1 MIEDL
6 ALIIWL
12 LIFCAVLFSPILLA
26 FGILYFEIIVSIV
39 YRCCKRLSL
48 RFAPATKNVLPNK
61 TCLLHQNS
69 WKTWLVIPSLSS
81 WILVWII
88 VVFWIASTVIWTLL
102 WNKPR
107 NTLMVNWKRSTET
120 LSSEETTF
128 STSPVKREEHEFWN
142 LLTPC
147 RHCGYPCVFCL
158 LLRDLACMG
167 TLYQ

>member
-1 MIEDL
+1 MEFSFCLKIDLALSVKINNVNRQKRAPGSSCTLAVSSVCKKKRLLACVGSERGMIEDS

-48 RFAPATKNVLPNK
+48 RFIPFDKNVLPNK

-69 WKTWLVIPSLSS
+69 WKTWLVIPLLSS

-88 VVFWIASTVIWTLL
+88 VVFST
-102 WNKPR
+102 
-107 NTLMVNWKRSTET
+107 
-120 LSSEETTF
+120 
-128 STSPVKREEHEFWN
+128 
-142 LLTPC
+142 
-147 RHCGYPCVFCL
+147 
-158 LLRDLACMG
+158 A
-167 TLYQ
+167 